1 MRNNPIHIP
10 SVKKK
15 YLKIFTQTLA
25 GLKKSC
31 TFATHLRNK
40 PTAKAKRLIKNAQM
54 AELVD
59 ALVSNTSGFTS
70 MPVRSRLWVLKLK
83 SLIE

>member
-10 SVKKK
+10 FVKK
-15 YLKIFTQTLA
+15 YLKIFTRTLA

-40 PTAKAKRLIKNAQM
+40 PTAK
-54 AELVD
+54 
-59 ALVSNTSGFTS
+59 G
-70 MPVRSRLWVLKLK
+70 
-83 SLIE
+83 

>member
-10 SVKKK
+10 TVKK
-15 YLKIFTQTLA
+15 IFENFYPNA
-25 GLKKSC
+25 CGFKKSC

>member
-1 MRNNPIHIP
+1 
-10 SVKKK
+10 
-15 YLKIFTQTLA
+15 LKIFTQTLA

-40 PTAKAKRLIKNAQM
+40 PTTKAKRLIKNAQM

-59 ALVSNTSGFTS
+59 ALVKHQWIHFHAGSIPALGTE
-70 MPVRSRLWVLKLK
+70 VEKLD
-83 SLIE
+83 